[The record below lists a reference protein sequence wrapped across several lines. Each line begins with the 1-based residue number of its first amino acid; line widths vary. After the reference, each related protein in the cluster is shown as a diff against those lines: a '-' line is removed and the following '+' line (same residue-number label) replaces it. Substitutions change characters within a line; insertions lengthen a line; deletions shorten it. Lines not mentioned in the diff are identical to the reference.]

1 MTNKGFIYS
10 FWTKNNKLLYL
21 GKTEGTLLDRLRTHS
36 HCPKE
41 VYKQTDI
48 IKFFPC
54 SNPII
59 LDVVEKILIN
69 SLQPEYNI
77 RDYYEEQWLKEFLTQ
92 TNFTYN
98 YTWQELPS
106 EIFHFNST
114 PEEIRQR
121 QIEGIQKAKM
131 QGKYKGRSPN
141 YEKRQK
147 FIELLPSNLSG
158 ERTALSICKELDIS
172 PNSFYRWKAKYE
184 KGELLKN
191 DK

>member
-1 MTNKGFIYS
+1 
-10 FWTKNNKLLYL
+10 
-21 GKTEGTLLDRLRTHS
+21 
-36 HCPKE
+36 
-41 VYKQTDI
+41 
-48 IKFFPC
+48 
-54 SNPII
+54 
-59 LDVVEKILIN
+59 
-69 SLQPEYNI
+69 
-77 RDYYEEQWLKEFLTQ
+77 
-92 TNFTYN
+92 
-98 YTWQELPS
+98 
-106 EIFHFNST
+106 
-114 PEEIRQR
+114 
-121 QIEGIQKAKM
+121 M